1 MAPRIVVIEDDP
13 EIGRSVVAALVAN
26 RYGAELFTTG
36 SAASAALEDRCP
48 DLVLLDVGL
57 PDIDG
62 ITLCRWLRDKYRS
75 LPIVLLTARD
85 SEIDTVVGLDAGAT
99 DYVTKPFSM
108 SVLLARVRAH
118 LRSSAPEGEG
128 DGRFEVG
135 SLSIDPAGYLARIDG
150 KAVDLRPRELELLV
164 LLGREAGRVVTR
176 ERILA
181 EVWDQHWESSS
192 KTLDMHVM
200 ALRRKLVEAIEITTV
215 RGIGYRLDPR

>member
-1 MAPRIVVIEDDP
+1 MAVHVVVVEDDP
-13 EIGRSVVAALVAN
+13 EIGSSVVAALLAN
-26 RYGAELFTTG
+26 GYDAELFATG
-36 SAASAALEDRCP
+36 SAASTALEDACP

-62 ITLCRWLRDKYRS
+62 ITLCRWLRDLYRN

-99 DYVTKPFSM
+99 DYVTKPFSTT
-108 SVLLARVRAH
+108 VLLARLRAH
-118 LRSSAPEGEG
+118 LRSAVPDGEG
-128 DGRFEVG
+128 DAPFEVG
-135 SLSIDPAGYLARIDG
+135 SLAVDPAAYVARIDG
-150 KAVDLRPRELELLV
+150 EQVALRPRELELLV

-181 EVWDQHWESSS
+181 EVWDQHWEGSS

-200 ALRRKLVEAIEITTV
+200 ALRRKLDEAIEITTV

>member
-1 MAPRIVVIEDDP
+1 MVVEDDP
-13 EIGRSVVAALVAN
+13 EIGGSVLTALGAN
-26 RYGAELFTTG
+26 GYAAELFASG
-36 SAASAALEDRCP
+36 AAASAALESERP

-62 ITLCRWLRDKYRS
+62 ITLCRWLRQRYRS

-85 SEIDTVVGLDAGAT
+85 AEIDVVVGLDAGAT

-108 SVLLARVRAH
+108 TVLLARLRAH
-118 LRSSAPEGEG
+118 LRTNAP
-128 DGRFEVG
+128 DADSPFEVG
-135 SLSIDPAGYLARIDG
+135 RLAVDPAAYLARIDG
-150 KAVDLRPRELELLV
+150 QSVDLRPREFELLV

-181 EVWDQHWESSS
+181 EVWDQHWEGSS

-200 ALRRKLVEAIEITTV
+200 ALRRKAGEAIEITTV